1 MSKFNNLKL
10 QPILLDTLKD
20 LGYLEPTPIQ
30 KKSIPIALNGKDILG
45 IAQTGTGKTASFTLP
60 LISLLSSGRA
70 KARMP
75 RSLILCPTRELATQV
90 ADSFEKYSKNTKLN
104 KALLIGGVSFKD
116 QDKVIDRGV
125 DVLIATPG
133 RLIDH
138 FERGKLMLNGVQI
151 LVIDEADKM
160 LDMGFFP
167 DIEKIFKNTPFTKQT
182 LFFSA
187 TMAQEIENITKEF
200 LHNPSIIEVDKVSSS
215 SKNIKQS
222 VIFIKK
228 SLRLNSNNEKRKVLR
243 KILKNNNTQ
252 MKNGIIFCNRKK
264 DVEILTNSLK
274 KYGYDSKSIHG
285 DLDQHTRTKIL
296 NNFREEK
303 LRLLVAS
310 DVAAR
315 GLDIQSVSHVINFD
329 IPTQAEDYVHRIG
342 RTGRAG
348 REGVAISICAQ
359 NERKYLEKIEEMIGK
374 KLDIENFS
382 SEKNFDSQNEA
393 MLNHKIN
400 EKIESN
406 KKNIDIV
413 IGLGKHIP
421 KFLLNKIEIGFEEI
435 NK

>member
-1 MSKFNNLKL
+1 MSKFNTLKL
-10 QPILLDTLKD
+10 QPILLDNLQE
-20 LGYLEPTPIQ
+20 LGYSKPTPIQ
-30 KKSIPIALNGKDILG
+30 NKSIPIALKGKDILG
-45 IAQTGTGKTASFTLP
+45 IAQTGTGKTASFILP

-90 ADSFEKYSKNTKLN
+90 AFSFERYAKNTKLN

-151 LVIDEADKM
+151 LVVDEADKM

-187 TMAQEIENITKEF
+187 TMAQEIERITKEF
-200 LHNPSIIEVDKVSSS
+200 LHNPSIIEIDKVSSTS
-215 SKNIKQS
+215 TNIKQS

-243 KILKNNNTQ
+243 KILKNIDTK

-264 DVEILTNSLK
+264 DVEILTNSLN
-274 KYGYDSKSIHG
+274 KYGYESMSIHG
-285 DLDQHTRTKIL
+285 DLEQNTRTKIL
-296 NNFREEK
+296 NDFREEK

-329 IPTQAEDYVHRIG
+329 VPTQAEDYVHRIG

-348 REGVAISICAQ
+348 REGFAISICTQ
-359 NERKYLEKIEEMIGK
+359 NEKKYLEKIEELMDK
-374 KLDIENFS
+374 KLAIETLS
-382 SEKNFDSQNEA
+382 
-393 MLNHKIN
+393 N
-400 EKIESN
+400 EKTLNNQINSKTKNNINQKIDSN
-406 KKNIDIV
+406 KNKIDTV

-421 KFLLNKIEIGFEEI
+421 KFLLNEIQIGFEKV

>member
-1 MSKFNNLKL
+1 MSKFNTLKL
-10 QPILLDTLKD
+10 QPILLDNLKE
-20 LGYLEPTPIQ
+20 LGYSKPTPIQ
-30 KKSIPIALNGKDILG
+30 MKSIPIALNGKDILG

-70 KARMP
+70 RARMP

-90 ADSFEKYSKNTKLN
+90 AFSFEKYSKNTKLN

-200 LHNPSIIEVDKVSSS
+200 LHNPSIIEIDKEASTSI
-215 SKNIKQS
+215 NIKQS
-222 VIFIKK
+222 VFFIKK

-243 KILKNNNTQ
+243 KILKKNDTL

-285 DLDQHTRTKIL
+285 DLDQHKRTKIL
-296 NNFREEK
+296 NDFREEK

-329 IPTQAEDYVHRIG
+329 IPTQAEDYIHRIG

-359 NERKYLEKIEEMIGK
+359 NERKYLEKIEELMEK
-374 KLDIENFS
+374 KLLIENLPYEKHFS
-382 SEKNFDSQNEA
+382 NRNDQIEKN
-393 MLNHKIN
+393 KIN
-400 EKIESN
+400 EKVETN
-406 KKNIDIV
+406 KKNIETV
-413 IGLGKHIP
+413 VGLGKHIP
-421 KFLLNKIEIGFEEI
+421 KFLLNEIEIGFEKA